1 MIELEG
7 AADAER
13 AVDEAK
19 AALEE
24 LAVHLKLYGEGLE
37 NEGLDTFDAIGVN
50 TVEKEVPGSAASRLG
65 EAADL
70 LARRPSEALPG
81 RRPTRGRSNRAWPGS
96 RCTCRIR
103 RRPDRSA
110 TPRARGRRR
119 TATGPAPRVGP

>member
-50 TVEKEVPGSAASRLG
+50 TMEKEVPGSAASRLG

-70 LARRPSEALPG
+70 LARRPSEE
-81 RRPTRGRSNRAWPGS
+81 TSN
-96 RCTCRIR
+96 
-103 RRPDRSA
+103 
-110 TPRARGRRR
+110 PRAIESSVARLTLRLPHSTSAR
-119 TATGPAPRVGP
+119 